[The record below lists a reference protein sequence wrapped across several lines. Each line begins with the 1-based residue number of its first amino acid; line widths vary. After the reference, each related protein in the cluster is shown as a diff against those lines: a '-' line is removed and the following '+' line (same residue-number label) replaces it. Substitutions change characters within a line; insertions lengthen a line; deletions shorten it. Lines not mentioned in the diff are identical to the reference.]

1 MTGEELNHI
10 YGAMISPTAPVD
22 IPDEWLPAVHAA
34 MQELVDLPTDVRAFL
49 IVIGIVR
56 DAEGDLTF
64 QIAGAVHLI
73 QANGMKQVNEIIGRA
88 LEAVEQINKGSL
100 H

>member
-10 YGAMISPTAPVD
+10 YGSVISPTAPVD
-22 IPDEWLPAVHAA
+22 IPDAWLPAVHAA
-34 MQELVDLPTDVRAFL
+34 LQELEDLPTDVRAFL

-64 QIAGAVHLI
+64 RIAGAVEHI
-73 QANGMKQVNEIIGRA
+73 ASEGMQKVNEIIGRA
-88 LEAVEQINKGSL
+88 LAAVEQINKGSL